1 MSGEELPVYA
11 AGSQVNSANSA
22 ISEAKFGIRR
32 ALRVGI
38 RVFVSSIPNAPRC
51 SFRET
56 HLAEKIPGIQEV
68 F

>member
-11 AGSQVNSANSA
+11 AGSQVNSANST

-38 RVFVSSIPNAPRC
+38 RVFVSSIPNTPRY
-51 SFRET
+51 SFREAQI
-56 HLAEKIPGIQEV
+56 AENVPGIQKV